1 MFRSFLARHIRD
13 MKATLAALGKSQAII
28 EFALD
33 GTILTANDNFLKA
46 MGYALAE
53 VKGQHHSLFVAP
65 GYRDSLEYRQFWDS
79 LRRGE
84 FRAAQ
89 FKRLGKGGREV
100 WIEASYNPILDRA
113 GRPYKVVKYATDVT
127 AAKREHADLLGQ
139 VTAINKSQAVIEFS
153 LDGTILR
160 ANDNFLNTMGYTAA
174 EVEGRHHSVFVEPG
188 QKDAPEYRQFWETLR
203 RGEFQA
209 GQFKRLGKGGREV
222 WIEASYNPILDPDG
236 RPYKVVKYAT
246 DITRQV
252 RMLANLKQLID
263 SNFKEIDTAVEQSV
277 GRSEGVAAAAN
288 QTAGAVQ
295 GIAAGAEELAASTR
309 ELAANMAQSRAAV
322 DSVAAEAETAGSATE
337 RLNAVAQSMERV
349 VDVIR
354 GIAGQINLLALN
366 ATIEAARAGE
376 AGKGFAVVATE
387 VKNLANQAASAT
399 QGISDEITGMQ
410 SVAGEVVGALEGIR
424 RSIDAVR
431 DHVTSAVAAVE
442 QQGAVTLEMSQNMQ
456 QTAGAVD
463 TVTEN
468 INDIGRAIRQVETM
482 VDKTREAA
490 RVLAQ

>member
-1 MFRSFLARHIRD
+1 

>member
-1 MFRSFLARHIRD
+1 

-46 MGYALAE
+46 MGYTLAE

>member
-1 MFRSFLARHIRD
+1 

-33 GTILTANDNFLKA
+33 GTILTANDNFLSA
-46 MGYALAE
+46 MGYTLAE
-53 VKGQHHSLFVAP
+53 VKGRHHSLFVAP

-113 GRPYKVVKYATDVT
+113 GQPYKVVKYATDVT

-174 EVEGRHHSVFVEPG
+174 EVEGRNHSLFVEPG
-188 QKDAPEYRQFWETLR
+188 YRDTPEYHQFWEALR

-209 GQFKRLGKGGREV
+209 AQFKRIGKGGREV

-277 GRSEGVAAAAN
+277 SRSEGVAAAAN
-288 QTAGAVQ
+288 QTAGSVQ
-295 GIAAGAEELAASTR
+295 GIAAGAEQLAASTR
-309 ELAANMAQSRAAV
+309 ELAASMAQSRQAV

-366 ATIEAARAGE
+366 ATIEAARAGD

>member
-46 MGYALAE
+46 MGYTLAE
-53 VKGQHHSLFVAP
+53 VKGRHHSLFVAP

-127 AAKREHADLLGQ
+127 AAKREHADLQGQ

-160 ANDNFLNTMGYTAA
+160 ANDNFLTTMGYTAA
-174 EVEGRHHSVFVEPG
+174 ELEGGHHSLFVEAG
-188 QKDAPEYRQFWETLR
+188 YKDTTEYRQFWDALR

-209 GQFKRLGKGGREV
+209 AQFKRIGKGGREV

-263 SNFKEIDTAVEQSV
+263 SNFKEIDIAVEQSV

-295 GIAAGAEELAASTR
+295 GIAAGAEQLAASTR
-309 ELAANMAQSRAAV
+309 ELAANMIQSRQAV
-322 DSVAAEAETAGSATE
+322 DSVAAEAETAGLATE

-387 VKNLANQAASAT
+387 VKNLANQAARAT

>member
-1 MFRSFLARHIRD
+1 MFRSFLVRHIRD

-33 GTILTANDNFLKA
+33 GTILTANDNFLSA
-46 MGYALAE
+46 MGYTLAE
-53 VKGQHHSLFVAP
+53 VKGRHHSLFVAP

-113 GRPYKVVKYATDVT
+113 GQPYKVVKYATDVT

-174 EVEGRHHSVFVEPG
+174 EVEGRNHSLFVEPG
-188 QKDAPEYRQFWETLR
+188 YRDTPEYHQFWEALR

-209 GQFKRLGKGGREV
+209 AQFKRIGKGGREV

-277 GRSEGVAAAAN
+277 SRSEGVAAAAN

-295 GIAAGAEELAASTR
+295 GIAAGAEQLAASTR
-309 ELAANMAQSRAAV
+309 ELAASMAQSRQAV

-366 ATIEAARAGE
+366 ATIEAARAGD

-463 TVTEN
+463 TVTGN

>member
-28 EFALD
+28 EFDLD

-46 MGYALAE
+46 MGYTLAE
-53 VKGQHHSLFVAP
+53 VKGRHHSLFVAP

-209 GQFKRLGKGGREV
+209 GQFKRVGKGGREV

-309 ELAANMAQSRAAV
+309 ELAANMVQSRQAV
-322 DSVAAEAETAGSATE
+322 DSVAAEAETAGSATQ

-424 RSIDAVR
+424 RSIDAMR

-468 INDIGRAIRQVETM
+468 ITDIGRAIRQVETM

>member
-1 MFRSFLARHIRD
+1 
-13 MKATLAALGKSQAII
+13 
-28 EFALD
+28 
-33 GTILTANDNFLKA
+33 
-46 MGYALAE
+46 
-53 VKGQHHSLFVAP
+53 
-65 GYRDSLEYRQFWDS
+65 
-79 LRRGE
+79 
-84 FRAAQ
+84 
-89 FKRLGKGGREV
+89 
-100 WIEASYNPILDRA
+100 
-113 GRPYKVVKYATDVT
+113 TDVT

-174 EVEGRHHSVFVEPG
+174 EVEGRNHSLFVEPG
-188 QKDAPEYRQFWETLR
+188 YRDTPEYHQFWEALR

-209 GQFKRLGKGGREV
+209 AQFKRIGKGGREV

-277 GRSEGVAAAAN
+277 SRSEGVAAAAN

-295 GIAAGAEELAASTR
+295 GIAAGAEQLAASTR
-309 ELAANMAQSRAAV
+309 ELAASMAQSRQAV

-366 ATIEAARAGE
+366 ATIEAARAGD

-463 TVTEN
+463 TVTGN